1 MIFHLPNRPTD
12 IRLKKDNNCM
22 ILKIVKNRTVTLY
35 EECAH
40 ESEFFTN
47 GTFKLGNAMK
57 RHSGDYVLEE
67 FGSDGVLVKK
77 VNVHLEIQGR
87 LKCFSETKISLK
99 YPLCI

>member
-1 MIFHLPNRPTD
+1 
-12 IRLKKDNNCM
+12 M

-77 VNVHLEIQGR
+77 VTVHLEIQGR
-87 LKCFSETKISLK
+87 LKCFPWSTHYVFKIKKSIVYKTGLK
-99 YPLCI
+99 KTFYILKKN